1 MALYGRALVTAL
13 PCYGA
18 LDIVVFGYRPVG
30 PIVADERLFLL
41 HLVGCSTNT
50 EIPTSSFPLSRLYT
64 TYYYTSYW
72 TTLNIIATLK
82 RGSDATQGH

>member
-1 MALYGRALVTAL
+1 MYGRALVTAL

-30 PIVADERLFLL
+30 PIVADERLSLL

-50 EIPTSSFPLSRLYT
+50 EIPTSSFSLRVKN
-64 TYYYTSYW
+64 
-72 TTLNIIATLK
+72 TLRT
-82 RGSDATQGH
+82 